1 MSRNKALPI
10 VLLAVLAAVIVGG
23 ALRLY
28 LSFDGGLGLWAKS
41 DPSTAREWPVRFD
54 VPAKVDPTYDR
65 VILVTL
71 DTLRADH
78 VSGYGYAR
86 ETTPFL
92 DSMIESGVAF
102 DRAIAS
108 VSHTAP
114 SHATML
120 TGLAP
125 AEHGVVLNGLS
136 LPLEAKDAASM
147 FDASGF
153 QTAAF
158 VNARFLAGVAVN
170 FKKIGVQ
177 VAQGGRV
184 VLAAISWLQ
193 REHASDRFFMWVH
206 LYDPHHWK
214 LADRTPQSELAELQ
228 EKDALERSDLYR
240 YFERLHALKPQ
251 VPGQPFDLGWTVEVK
266 GSHRLP
272 TNSRE
277 DYLDFVDAYDAHI
290 LYSDRQL
297 ERLYKAVESLNL
309 PGRTLW
315 IVTSDHGEGLA
326 SHEVAG
332 HGGRIYQEQ
341 LVVPMVFHA
350 SDGSLQKRRV
360 DTMVQHVDLF
370 PTLAEIVGA
379 DIEGFDRPMSGAS
392 LWPLIHSQ
400 PGWEERAAFSQR
412 RPMMEIDPDAE
423 AISSLQTVSFKYI
436 LHEPGPDEFFD
447 LTVDPLELTNL
458 AERASE
464 ERDRI
469 RDLLETRLKQ
479 ARELGQGMVRGS
491 IPDKWAQELR
501 DLGYVGEEN

>member
-1 MSRNKALPI
+1 MSRNKVLPI
-10 VLLAVLAAVIVGG
+10 VFLTLFAAVIVSG

-28 LSFDGGLGLWAKS
+28 LGFDDGLGPGGKS
-41 DPSTAREWPVRFD
+41 EHSTPRQWPVRFD

-92 DSMIESGVAF
+92 DSMIERGVAF
-102 DRAIAS
+102 ERAVAS

-125 AEHGVVLNGLS
+125 AEHGVIWNGLS
-136 LPLEAKDAASM
+136 LPPEANDAASM

-153 QTAAF
+153 ETAAF
-158 VNARFLAGVAVN
+158 VNTRFLAGVAIQ

-177 VAQGGRV
+177 VGQGERV
-184 VLAAISWLQ
+184 VLAAIRWLQ

-214 LADRTPQSELAELQ
+214 LADHTPQSELAELH
-228 EKDALERSDLYR
+228 EKDTLERSELYR
-240 YFERLHALKPQ
+240 YFEELHALKPQ
-251 VPGQPFDLGWTVEVK
+251 VPGHPFDLGWTVEVK
-266 GSHRLP
+266 GSYRLP

-290 LYSDRQL
+290 RYSDRQL
-297 ERLYKAVESLNL
+297 ERLYAAVESLDL

-326 SHEVAG
+326 SHQVAG

-360 DTMVQHVDLF
+360 DNMVQHVDLF

-392 LWPLIHSQ
+392 LWPLIHGQ
-400 PGWEERAAFSQR
+400 PGWQDRAAFSQR
-412 RPMMEIDPDAE
+412 RPMTEIDPDTE
-423 AISSLQTVSFKYI
+423 AISSLQTASHKYI
-436 LHEPGPDEFFD
+436 LHEPGHDEFFD
-447 LTVDPLELTNL
+447 LRVDPQELTNL
-458 AERASE
+458 ADLASE

-469 RDLLETRLKQ
+469 RDLLESRLQQ
-479 ARELGQGMVRGS
+479 ARELGQGTVRGR
-491 IPDKWAQELR
+491 IPDKWAEELR